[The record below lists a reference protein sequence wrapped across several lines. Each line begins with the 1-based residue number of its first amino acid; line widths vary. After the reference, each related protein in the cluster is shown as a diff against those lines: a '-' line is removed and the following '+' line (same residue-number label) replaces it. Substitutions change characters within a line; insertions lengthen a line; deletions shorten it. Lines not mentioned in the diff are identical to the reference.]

1 MLAPGIGL
9 SVPLD
14 ILARLSPLRNRCETG
29 RNVAPTVYVRR
40 EPQVSCPPIQNNVLS
55 RWKIVKP
62 IPVHAA
68 IRRSEVFAIGEMM
81 RVRREQVHCLAITPN
96 DLNLA
101 HHRIGLKINTHR
113 DTSVLF

>member
-1 MLAPGIGL
+1 MLVSGIGL

-29 RNVAPTVYVRR
+29 RHVGPTVYVRR
-40 EPQVSCPPIQNNVLS
+40 EPPVGCPPIQNNGLA
-55 RWKIVKP
+55 RWKIVEP
-62 IPVHAA
+62 RHGHAT

-81 RVRREQVHCLAITPN
+81 RVRRKQVDCLAITSS

>member
-14 ILARLSPLRNRCETG
+14 ILARLSPLRNRRETG
-29 RNVAPTVYVRR
+29 RNVRPTVYVRR
-40 EPQVSCPPIQNNVLS
+40 EPPVVCPPIQNNGLA
-55 RWKIVKP
+55 RWKIVKLSRG
-62 IPVHAA
+62 HAA

-81 RVRREQVHCLAITPN
+81 RVRREQVDCLAIASN
-96 DLNLA
+96 DLNLT

>member
-1 MLAPGIGL
+1 MLAPGVGL

-14 ILARLSPLRNRCETG
+14 ILARLSPLRNRREAS
-29 RNVAPTVYVRR
+29 RNVGPTVYVRR
-40 EPQVSCPPIQNNVLS
+40 EPPVGCPSIQNNGLAC
-55 RWKIVKP
+55 WKIVEP
-62 IPVHAA
+62 SRGHAA

-81 RVRREQVHCLAITPN
+81 RVSREQIDCLAITSN

-101 HHRIGLKINTHR
+101 HHWIGLKINTHR